1 MCGPRKVFVACAML
15 IAFCFG
21 LCSTAEAQIFKRL
34 KDRLTPATS
43 QTVLESSVVVTETCT
58 GPECQAVSSYPV
70 VVSSVPVVTETVSVA
85 SASVSASKTSFRKA
99 LLSAAEDAN
108 REGTITRAELLKL
121 RVVTLVPSVSNSLQQ
136 AVAEQA
142 VMDGQAASIQ
152 AIDWNG
158 LAEFLKTIMPF
169 DSATD
174 RSFS

>member
-1 MCGPRKVFVACAML
+1 MCGTRKVLVACAML

-34 KDRLTPATS
+34 KDRLTPATK
-43 QTVLESSVVVTETCT
+43 TVVESSVVVTETCT

-70 VVSSVPVVTETVSVA
+70 VVSSVPVITEAVSVA
-85 SASVSASKTSFRKA
+85 SVSASASKTSFRKA
-99 LLSAAEDAN
+99 LLKAAEDAN

-121 RVVTLVPSVSNSLQQ
+121 RVVTLVPSVSNNLQQ

-152 AIDWNG
+152 AIDWEG
-158 LAEFLKTIMPF
+158 LAEFLKTIMPLILQLI
-169 DSATD
+169 DL
-174 RSFS
+174 FS